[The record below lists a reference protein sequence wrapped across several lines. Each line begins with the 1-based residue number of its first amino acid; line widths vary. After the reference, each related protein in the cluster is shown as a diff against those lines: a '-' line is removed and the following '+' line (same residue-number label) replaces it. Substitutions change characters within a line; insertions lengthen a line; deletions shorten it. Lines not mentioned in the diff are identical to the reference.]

1 MGAVVVLS
9 EDVAVVV
16 VGGAGATAATAL
28 RVVAG
33 AARAGVRLRAQLL
46 EHGARR
52 PDFIEGSL
60 AHVARLLGHVG
71 AGTHD
76 ALAADDAV
84 REAGQAAPLEAR
96 VHAQLLRHAREL
108 GSARGLHVDGHL
120 RGLRHD
126 VLEQLLVL
134 QHLER
139 CLLDELAA
147 PHGDEEEH
155 VVRHSADLHGEVGDV
170 AHLVAVPIHDGGVQL
185 ERQARLLAGLD
196 ARHGEVVGMLEPAE
210 PVVLDGIEA
219 VHRDAH
225 GAGSGLLQPHGDLRR
240 DERAVRAEHGAQPA
254 RGGVRHQL
262 VDIGAHERL
271 AAREDHHLE
280 AGAGDLVDH
289 LLALLAG
296 ELFVSGLLGVLVAM
310 DALEVALVRRHPRHE
325 HRRILSWLRLRLLA
339 APCLLKPNEGM
350 TCRAGAAKGG
360 RRDEVLRHPHGA
372 EIAAYSAGSGR
383 ER

>member
-1 MGAVVVLS
+1 
-9 EDVAVVV
+9 
-16 VGGAGATAATAL
+16 
-28 RVVAG
+28 
-33 AARAGVRLRAQLL
+33 
-46 EHGARR
+46 
-52 PDFIEGSL
+52 
-60 AHVARLLGHVG
+60 
-71 AGTHD
+71 
-76 ALAADDAV
+76 
-84 REAGQAAPLEAR
+84 
-96 VHAQLLRHAREL
+96 
-108 GSARGLHVDGHL
+108 
-120 RGLRHD
+120 
-126 VLEQLLVL
+126 
-134 QHLER
+134 
-139 CLLDELAA
+139 
-147 PHGDEEEH
+147 
-155 VVRHSADLHGEVGDV
+155 
-170 AHLVAVPIHDGGVQL
+170 
-185 ERQARLLAGLD
+185 
-196 ARHGEVVGMLEPAE
+196 MLEPAE

-254 RGGVRHQL
+254 RGSVRHQL

-360 RRDEVLRHPHGA
+360 RRDEVLRHRTAPRSQPIRPDRGGNGRRRRWLPDGRTPLD
-372 EIAAYSAGSGR
+372 AARRTIRRRRREGR
-383 ER
+383 CSP

>member
-1 MGAVVVLS
+1 M
-9 EDVAVVV
+9 
-16 VGGAGATAATAL
+16 
-28 RVVAG
+28 
-33 AARAGVRLRAQLL
+33 
-46 EHGARR
+46 
-52 PDFIEGSL
+52 
-60 AHVARLLGHVG
+60 
-71 AGTHD
+71 
-76 ALAADDAV
+76 
-84 REAGQAAPLEAR
+84 
-96 VHAQLLRHAREL
+96 
-108 GSARGLHVDGHL
+108 
-120 RGLRHD
+120 
-126 VLEQLLVL
+126 
-134 QHLER
+134 
-139 CLLDELAA
+139 
-147 PHGDEEEH
+147 
-155 VVRHSADLHGEVGDV
+155 RHSADLHGEVGDV

-196 ARHGEVVGMLEPAE
+196 ARHGEVVGVLEPAE

-254 RGGVRHQL
+254 RGSVRHQL